1 MHTECATAWHLVL
14 STASLPLFRIHIHTY
29 ISSKTIS
36 FSLFIF
42 LHPPPH
48 MQLHVQYVH
57 TNLFLFH
64 NTTSH
69 LKLSHSPHLY
79 THSPSHHI
87 LHDHERNESA
97 LPRPLGATPAPVIV
111 QPTQQDKHLPHINTG
126 GNTCV
131 HTLYIHVISNEHLH
145 ENIRNRLSV
154 KDVEL

>member
-1 MHTECATAWHLVL
+1 MISVMCAHGVCYSLALGFIYCFPATL
-14 STASLPLFRIHIHTY
+14 SYTHTY

-48 MQLHVQYVH
+48 IQLHVQYVH
-57 TNLFLFH
+57 TNPFLFH

-69 LKLSHSPHLY
+69 HKLSHSLHLY

-111 QPTQQDKHLPHINTG
+111 QPTQQDKHLPHINTA

-131 HTLYIHVISNEHLH
+131 HKLYIHVISNEHLH
-145 ENIRNRLSV
+145 ENIRNRV
-154 KDVEL
+154 VR

>member
-1 MHTECATAWHLVL
+1 MHTECTTAWHLVL
-14 STASLPLFRIHIHTY
+14 STASLLLFCIHIHTY

-42 LHPPPH
+42 LQLLHPPPH
-48 MQLHVQYVH
+48 MQLHVH
-57 TNLFLFH
+57 TNPFLFH

-69 LKLSHSPHLY
+69 HKLSHSPHLY

-111 QPTQQDKHLPHINTG
+111 QPTQQDKHLPHINTA
-126 GNTCV
+126 GNMF
-131 HTLYIHVISNEHLH
+131 IIRNGHLPG
-145 ENIRNRLSV
+145 NLRNRLSV